1 MTTPPYPEDPEQSP
15 YPQDPEQS
23 AYPQDLEQPAYPQD
37 LEQPGLVRTGRSTF
51 VRPIR
56 PEDADRL
63 VAFVGG
69 LSRATLAYRSLGPV
83 IRARDDV
90 IRRGAYVDYLN
101 ELALVALAGDE
112 IAGLV
117 RYVRDTEDPDHAEVT
132 FTIRDDDQSEG
143 FGRLL
148 LEHIAAAARARGIR
162 VLKADVLA
170 DNTRMI
176 NVFLG
181 SGYRVESGPPGQIVH
196 FDIAVDPQAQAVARA
211 ERREHTA
218 VRRSLRPLLEPRSV
232 AVIGANRSPLTIG
245 HELVANLLRGGFRG
259 SVFPVNPRAEQV
271 AGARAYPSVRELP
284 EPPDLALIA
293 VRAEAVPEVVRECAA
308 AGVKAVVVVSTGFGE
323 TGAAGRTTELELSR
337 FARASGMRLVGPN
350 CMGVVNTTP
359 AARLAATF
367 SPALPTPGRV
377 AMSTQSGPLGLAVL
391 DLARRLRLGF
401 SGFVSVGHA
410 VDVSTNDL
418 LQWWEEDPETSVILL
433 HVETFGNPRRFA
445 RIARRVAP
453 RKPIIAVHPGH
464 AGHAGH
470 AQTTG
475 QVDSGRRGGS
485 GGRGDSTGAGH
496 ADPPGP
502 SDSAVSSLFA
512 QSGVIRTRS
521 LQELFDAALLLAH
534 QPPPPG
540 NRVAVITNAG
550 GPAALTVGA
559 CAASGLSVPPLG
571 ERTREKLR
579 AALGPGAEAANPAD
593 LTPMATAA
601 HYRQA
606 LDAVLADDGIDA
618 AIVLFMPPLADKPD
632 EVAAA
637 ILDAA
642 EAAPSKPVV
651 ASFLGGAG
659 VADLLHRGELVVP
672 TYAFPESA
680 AASLGHAAA
689 YQAWRSTPAGVVPD
703 LPGVD
708 TDRARSLLAGCAP
721 GPVSPRLAAEL
732 LDSYGIA
739 VRDTEPGSGPGSLP
753 SSGLGSGPGSGLD
766 AFLSV
771 GADPVFGP
779 VVAFGLTGYYADLM
793 ADVAHRVTPLSD
805 RDAREMVRSL
815 RAAPL
820 LDGRVGGPGVDLA
833 ALEETVLRI
842 SAMVEDLPEIEAME
856 LRPIR
861 LLPPGDGVA
870 ITRATIRLADET
882 RKGGLS

>member
-1 MTTPPYPEDPEQSP
+1 MTTPPSSQDPSPEDSYPED
-15 YPQDPEQS
+15 
-23 AYPQDLEQPAYPQD
+23 LER
-37 LEQPGLVRTGRSTF
+37 PGLVRTGRSTF

-83 IRARDDV
+83 VRARDDV
-90 IRRGAYVDYLN
+90 IRRGAHVDYLN

-117 RYVRDTEDPDHAEVT
+117 RYVRDPEEPEHAEVT
-132 FTIRDDDQSEG
+132 FTIRDDHQSEG

-148 LEHIAAAARARGIR
+148 LEHIAAASRARGIR
-162 VLKADVLA
+162 VLEADVLA

-181 SGYRVESGPPGQIVH
+181 SGYRIEAGPPGQIIH
-196 FDIAVDPQAQAVARA
+196 FEIAIDPQAQAVARA

-218 VRRSLRPLLEPRSV
+218 VRRSLRPLLEPGSV
-232 AVIGANRSPLTIG
+232 AVIGANRDPLTIG
-245 HELVANLLRGGFRG
+245 HEIVANLLRGGFGG
-259 SVFPVNPRAEQV
+259 SVFPVNPRAERI
-271 AGARAYPSVRELP
+271 AGVRAYASVRDLP
-284 EPPDLALIA
+284 EPPDLALVA
-293 VRAEAVPEVVRECAA
+293 VRAGAVPDVVRECAD

-323 TGAAGRTTELELSR
+323 TGVEGRATELELAR

-367 SPALPTPGRV
+367 SPALPMAGRV
-377 AMSTQSGPLGLAVL
+377 AMSSQSGPLGLAVL
-391 DLARRLRLGF
+391 DFAKRLRLGF

-418 LQWWEEDPETSVILL
+418 LQWWEEDPGTSVILL

-445 RIARRVAP
+445 RVARRIAP
-453 RKPIIAVHPGH
+453 RKPIVAVHPGH
-464 AGHAGH
+464 A
-470 AQTTG
+470 
-475 QVDSGRRGGS
+475 
-485 GGRGDSTGAGH
+485 
-496 ADPPGP
+496 
-502 SDSAVSSLFA
+502 DSAVSSLFA
-512 QSGVIRTRS
+512 QSGVIRTRG
-521 LQELFDAALLLAH
+521 LQELFDVALLLAH

-540 NRVAVITNAG
+540 DRVAVVTNAG

-559 CAASGLSVPPLG
+559 CAASGLRVPALAD
-571 ERTREKLR
+571 RTR
-579 AALGPGAEAANPAD
+579 AALRSALAPGADVVNPVD
-593 LTPMATAA
+593 LTPTATAA

-618 AIVLFMPPLADKPD
+618 AVVLFMPPLADKPD
-632 EVAAA
+632 EVASA

-642 EAAPSKPVV
+642 SARPDKPVV

-659 VADLLHRGELVVP
+659 VADLLHRGDLVVP
-672 TYAFPESA
+672 TYTFPEA
-680 AASLGHAAA
+680 AAVSLGHAAA
-689 YQAWRSTPAGVVPD
+689 YQAWRSTPAGVIPD
-703 LPGVD
+703 LAGVD
-708 TDRARSLLAGCAP
+708 VERARSLIAACAP
-721 GPVSPRLAAEL
+721 GPLPSVVAAEL
-732 LDSYGIA
+732 LDAYGIA
-739 VRDTEPGSGPGSLP
+739 VHETERHPDPRPGP
-753 SSGLGSGPGSGLD
+753 D

-771 GADPVFGP
+771 RADPVFGP
-779 VVAFGLTGYYADLM
+779 VVAFGLTGDYADLM

-820 LDGRVGGPGVDLA
+820 LDGRAGGPGVDLA

-842 SAMVEDLPEIEAME
+842 SAMVEDLPEIEALE
-856 LRPIR
+856 LRPVR
-861 LLPPGDGVA
+861 LLPPGDGVSVA
-870 ITRATIRLADET
+870 RATVRLADDNT
-882 RKGGLS
+882 KGGGRS

>member
-1 MTTPPYPEDPEQSP
+1 MTTPPFPE
-15 YPQDPEQS
+15 
-23 AYPQDLEQPAYPQD
+23 DLEQPAYPDD

-232 AVIGANRSPLTIG
+232 AVIGANRRPLTIG
-245 HELVANLLRGGFRG
+245 HEIVANLLRGGFRG
-259 SVFPVNPRAEQV
+259 SVFPVNPRAGQV

-293 VRAEAVPEVVRECAA
+293 VRAEAVPDVVRECAE

-377 AMSTQSGPLGLAVL
+377 AMSSQSGPLGLAVL
-391 DLARRLRLGF
+391 DFARRLRLGF

-464 AGHAGH
+464 AGHA
-470 AQTTG
+470 QTTG

-496 ADPPGP
+496 ADSAGP

-559 CAASGLSVPPLG
+559 CVASGLRVPPLG
-571 ERTREKLR
+571 ERTRETLR
-579 AALGPGAEAANPAD
+579 TALGPGAEVANPVD

-708 TDRARSLLAGCAP
+708 TDRARSLLAGCGP
-721 GPVSPRLAAEL
+721 GPVPPRIAAEL

-739 VRDTEPGSGPGSLP
+739 VRAAEPGSGPGFEPGSR
-753 SSGLGSGPGSGLD
+753 LGSGPD

-779 VVAFGLTGYYADLM
+779 VVAFGLTGDYADLM

-870 ITRATIRLADET
+870 VTRATIRLADET
-882 RKGGLS
+882 RKGGPS

>member
-1 MTTPPYPEDPEQSP
+1 MTTPPYPED
-15 YPQDPEQS
+15 
-23 AYPQDLEQPAYPQD
+23 LER
-37 LEQPGLVRTGRSTF
+37 PGLVRTGRSTF

-56 PEDADRL
+56 PADADRL

-83 IRARDDV
+83 VRARDDV
-90 IRRGAYVDYLN
+90 IRRGAHVDYLN

-117 RYVRDTEDPDHAEVT
+117 RYLRDPEEPEHAEVT
-132 FTIRDDDQSEG
+132 FTIRDDHQSEG

-162 VLKADVLA
+162 VLEADVLA

-181 SGYRVESGPPGQIVH
+181 SGYRIEAGPPGQIIH
-196 FDIAVDPQAQAVARA
+196 FEIAIDPQAQAVARA

-218 VRRSLRPLLEPRSV
+218 VRRSLKPLLEPRSV
-232 AVIGANRSPLTIG
+232 AVIGANRDPLTIG
-245 HELVANLLRGGFRG
+245 HEIVANLLRGGFGG
-259 SVFPVNPRAEQV
+259 SMFPVNPRAEQI
-271 AGARAYPSVRELP
+271 AGMRAYASVRDLP
-284 EPPDLALIA
+284 ESPDLALVA
-293 VRAEAVPEVVRECAA
+293 VRAGAVPEVVRECAD

-323 TGAAGRTTELELSR
+323 TGVEGRATELELAR

-367 SPALPTPGRV
+367 SPALPMPGRV
-377 AMSTQSGPLGLAVL
+377 AMSSQSGPLGLAVL
-391 DLARRLRLGF
+391 DFAKRLRLGF

-418 LQWWEEDPETSVILL
+418 LQWWEEDPGTSVILL

-445 RIARRVAP
+445 RVARRIAP
-453 RKPIIAVHPGH
+453 RKPIVAVHPGH
-464 AGHAGH
+464 A
-470 AQTTG
+470 
-475 QVDSGRRGGS
+475 
-485 GGRGDSTGAGH
+485 
-496 ADPPGP
+496 
-502 SDSAVSSLFA
+502 DSAVSSLFA
-512 QSGVIRTRS
+512 QSGVIRTRG
-521 LQELFDAALLLAH
+521 LQELFDVALLLAH

-559 CAASGLSVPPLG
+559 CAASGLCVPVLG
-571 ERTREKLR
+571 ERTRQTLR
-579 AALGPGAEAANPAD
+579 TALAPRADVANPVD
-593 LTPMATAA
+593 LTPTATAA

-606 LDAVLADDGIDA
+606 LDAVLADDEIDA
-618 AIVLFMPPLADKPD
+618 AVVLFMPPLADKPD
-632 EVAAA
+632 EVASA

-642 EAAPSKPVV
+642 AARPDKPVL

-672 TYAFPESA
+672 TYTFPEA
-680 AASLGHAAA
+680 AAVSLGHAAA

-703 LPGVD
+703 LAGID
-708 TDRARSLLAGCAP
+708 TERARSLIAAGAP
-721 GPVSPRLAAEL
+721 GPVPAAVAAEL
-732 LDSYGIA
+732 LASYGIA
-739 VRDTEPGSGPGSLP
+739 VHDPDPHTDSHTGP
-753 SSGLGSGPGSGLD
+753 D

-771 GADPVFGP
+771 RADPVFGP
-779 VVAFGLTGYYADLM
+779 VIAFGLTGDYADLM

-820 LDGRVGGPGVDLA
+820 LDGRAGGRGVDLA

-842 SAMVEDLPEIEAME
+842 SAMVEDLPEIEALE
-856 LRPIR
+856 LRPVR

-870 ITRATIRLADET
+870 VAHATVRLTDNT
-882 RKGGLS
+882 KGGGRS

>member
-1 MTTPPYPEDPEQSP
+1 MPTPPYPED
-15 YPQDPEQS
+15 
-23 AYPQDLEQPAYPQD
+23 LER
-37 LEQPGLVRTGRSTF
+37 PGLVRTGRSTF
-51 VRPIR
+51 IRPVR

-83 IRARDDV
+83 VRARDDV
-90 IRRGAYVDYLN
+90 IRRGAHVDYLD

-117 RYVRDTEDPDHAEVT
+117 RYVRDPDEPDHADVT
-132 FTIRDDDQSEG
+132 FTIRDDHQSEG

-162 VLKADVLA
+162 VLAADVLA

-181 SGYRVESGPPGQIVH
+181 SGYRIETGPPGQILH
-196 FDIAVDPQAQAVARA
+196 FDIAIDPQTLAVARA

-232 AVIGANRSPLTIG
+232 AVIGANRDPLTIG
-245 HELVANLLRGGFRG
+245 HEIVANLLRGGFRG
-259 SVFPVNPRAEQV
+259 SVYPVNPHAERI
-271 AGARAYPSVRELP
+271 AGARAYRGVRDLP
-284 EPPDLALIA
+284 EAPDLALVA
-293 VRAEAVPEVVRECAA
+293 VRAEAVPDVVRECAKL
-308 AGVKAVVVVSTGFGE
+308 GVKAVVVVSTGFGE
-323 TGAAGRTTELELSR
+323 TGAAGRTAELELAR

-350 CMGVVNTTP
+350 CMGVVNTTS

-367 SPALPTPGRV
+367 SPALPEPGRV
-377 AMSTQSGPLGLAVL
+377 AMSSQSGPLGLAVL

-418 LQWWEEDPETSVILL
+418 LQWWDEDPATSVILL
-433 HVETFGNPRRFA
+433 HVEHFGNPRRFA
-445 RIARRVAP
+445 RIARRIAP

-464 AGHAGH
+464 ADA
-470 AQTTG
+470 
-475 QVDSGRRGGS
+475 
-485 GGRGDSTGAGH
+485 
-496 ADPPGP
+496 
-502 SDSAVSSLFA
+502 AVSSLFA

-521 LQELFDAALLLAH
+521 LQELFDVALLLAH

-540 NRVAVITNAG
+540 DRVAVITNAG
-550 GPAALTVGA
+550 GPAALTAGA
-559 CAASGLSVPPLG
+559 CAASGLRVPALG
-571 ERTREKLR
+571 ERTRHTLR
-579 AALGPGAEAANPAD
+579 TALAPRAEVTNPVD

-606 LDAVLADDGIDA
+606 LDAVLADDDIDA
-618 AIVLFMPPLADKPD
+618 AIVLFMPPLADKAD

-642 EAAPSKPVV
+642 AAVPSKPVV
-651 ASFLGGAG
+651 TSFLGGAG

-672 TYAFPESA
+672 TYTFPESA

-689 YQAWRSTPAGVVPD
+689 YQAWRATPAGVVPD
-703 LPGVD
+703 LAGID
-708 TDRARSLLAGCAP
+708 AELARALVAGHGP
-721 GPVSPRLAAEL
+721 GPVPARLATEL
-732 LDSYGIA
+732 LHAYGIP
-739 VRDTEPGSGPGSLP
+739 VTDTGPDSATDTVTDSGPDTGPGSRPGSGP
-753 SSGLGSGPGSGLD
+753 D

-779 VVAFGLTGYYADLM
+779 VVSFGLTGDYADLM

-815 RAAPL
+815 RATPL
-820 LDGRVGGPGVDLA
+820 LDGRVGGRGVDLA

-842 SAMVEDLPEIEAME
+842 SAMVEDLPEIETLE
-856 LRPIR
+856 LRPVR
-861 LLPPGDGVA
+861 LLPPGEGVA
-870 ITRATIRLADET
+870 VAHATIRLAHDPSEAGT
-882 RKGGLS
+882 QLK

>member
-1 MTTPPYPEDPEQSP
+1 M
-15 YPQDPEQS
+15 
-23 AYPQDLEQPAYPQD
+23 
-37 LEQPGLVRTGRSTF
+37 
-51 VRPIR
+51 
-56 PEDADRL
+56 
-63 VAFVGG
+63 
-69 LSRATLAYRSLGPV
+69 

-232 AVIGANRSPLTIG
+232 AVIGANRRPLTIG

-259 SVFPVNPRAEQV
+259 SVFPVNPQAEQV

-350 CMGVVNTTP
+350 CMGGVVNTTP

-377 AMSTQSGPLGLAVL
+377 AMSSQSGPLGLAVL

-475 QVDSGRRGGS
+475 QVDSGVRGGPDRRGNPA
-485 GGRGDSTGAGH
+485 RH
-496 ADPPGP
+496 ADPSGPSDSTGP

-642 EAAPSKPVV
+642 EAAPAKPVV

-680 AASLGHAAA
+680 AASRSGMRRPTRRGGVRPRVSSPISPESIPTGPGRCSPGAPPAPYRRVSPPSCWTRTGSPYGTPNRGPGRAPCRALGW
-689 YQAWRSTPAGVVPD
+689 AWGR
-703 LPGVD
+703 
-708 TDRARSLLAGCAP
+708 AP
-721 GPVSPRLAAEL
+721 GSTRSSPSAPTRCSARWSPSA
-732 LDSYGIA
+732 S
-739 VRDTEPGSGPGSLP
+739 PG
-753 SSGLGSGPGSGLD
+753 
-766 AFLSV
+766 
-771 GADPVFGP
+771 
-779 VVAFGLTGYYADLM
+779 T
-793 ADVAHRVTPLSD
+793 TP
-805 RDAREMVRSL
+805 
-815 RAAPL
+815 
-820 LDGRVGGPGVDLA
+820 
-833 ALEETVLRI
+833 I
-842 SAMVEDLPEIEAME
+842 
-856 LRPIR
+856 
-861 LLPPGDGVA
+861 
-870 ITRATIRLADET
+870 
-882 RKGGLS
+882 

>member
-1 MTTPPYPEDPEQSP
+1 MTTPPYPE
-15 YPQDPEQS
+15 
-23 AYPQDLEQPAYPQD
+23 D

-51 VRPIR
+51 VRPVR

-83 IRARDDV
+83 VRARDDV
-90 IRRGAYVDYLN
+90 IRRGAHVDYLN

-117 RYVRDTEDPDHAEVT
+117 RYVRDPEEPEHAEVT
-132 FTIRDDDQSEG
+132 FTIRDDHQSEG

-162 VLKADVLA
+162 VLEADVLA
-170 DNTRMI
+170 DNARMI

-196 FDIAVDPQAQAVARA
+196 FEIAVDPQAQAVARA

-245 HELVANLLRGGFRG
+245 HEIVANLLRGGFRG
-259 SVFPVNPRAEQV
+259 SVFPVNPRAERI
-271 AGARAYPSVRELP
+271 AGTRAYPSVRELP
-284 EPPDLALIA
+284 EVPDLALVA
-293 VRAEAVPEVVRECAA
+293 VRAEAVPDVVRECAE

-323 TGAAGRTTELELSR
+323 TGAAGRATELELAR

-377 AMSTQSGPLGLAVL
+377 AMSSQSGPLGLAVL
-391 DLARRLRLGF
+391 DFARRLRLGF

-418 LQWWEEDPETSVILL
+418 LQWWEEDPETSVVLL

-453 RKPIIAVHPGH
+453 RKPIVAVHPGH
-464 AGHAGH
+464 A
-470 AQTTG
+470 
-475 QVDSGRRGGS
+475 
-485 GGRGDSTGAGH
+485 
-496 ADPPGP
+496 
-502 SDSAVSSLFA
+502 DSAVGSLFA

-521 LQELFDAALLLAH
+521 LQELFDVALLLAH
-534 QPPPPG
+534 QPSPPG

-559 CAASGLSVPPLG
+559 CEASGLRVPVLG
-571 ERTREKLR
+571 EHIQHTLGTVLSPR
-579 AALGPGAEAANPAD
+579 ADVTNPID
-593 LTPMATAA
+593 LTPTATAA

-606 LDAVLADDGIDA
+606 LDAVLAEDGIDA
-618 AIVLFMPPLADKPD
+618 AVVLFMPPLADKPD

-642 EAAPSKPVV
+642 EAAPEKPVV

-680 AASLGHAAA
+680 AVSLGHAAA
-689 YQAWRSTPAGVVPD
+689 YQAWRSTPAGVIPD
-703 LPGVD
+703 LPGID
-708 TDRARSLLAGCAP
+708 ADRARSLVAGCAP
-721 GPVSPRLAAEL
+721 ATVPAQTAAEL
-732 LDSYGIA
+732 LHSYGIS
-739 VRDTEPGSGPGSLP
+739 VRDTGSQGP
-753 SSGLGSGPGSGLD
+753 D

-771 GADPVFGP
+771 RADPVFGP
-779 VVAFGLTGYYADLM
+779 VIAFGLTGDYADLM
-793 ADVAHRVTPLSD
+793 ADVAHRITPLSD
-805 RDAREMVRSL
+805 RDAREMIRSL

-820 LDGRVGGPGVDLA
+820 LDGRVGGRGVDLT

-842 SAMVEDLPEIEAME
+842 SAMVEDLPEIESMD
-856 LRPIR
+856 LRPVR
-861 LLPPGDGVA
+861 LLPPGSGVA
-870 ITRATIRLADET
+870 VARATIQLANDT
-882 RKGGLS
+882 RRGGPS

>member
-1 MTTPPYPEDPEQSP
+1 MSSPPYPED
-15 YPQDPEQS
+15 
-23 AYPQDLEQPAYPQD
+23 LER
-37 LEQPGLVRTGRSTF
+37 PGLVRTGRSTF
-51 VRPIR
+51 VRPVR

-83 IRARDDV
+83 VRARDDV
-90 IRRGAYVDYLN
+90 IRRGAHVDYLN
-101 ELALVALAGDE
+101 ELALVALSGDE

-117 RYVRDTEDPDHAEVT
+117 RYVRDPGEPEHAEVT
-132 FTIRDDDQSEG
+132 FTIRDDHQSEG

-162 VLKADVLA
+162 VLEADVLA

-181 SGYRVESGPPGQIVH
+181 SGFRVESGPPGQIVH
-196 FDIAVDPQAQAVARA
+196 FEIAVDPQAQAVARA

-232 AVIGANRSPLTIG
+232 AVVGANRGPLTIG
-245 HELVANLLRGGFRG
+245 HEIVANLLRGGFRG
-259 SVFPVNPRAEQV
+259 PVFPVNPRAEQV
-271 AGARAYPSVRELP
+271 AGTRAYPSVRELP
-284 EPPDLALIA
+284 EVPDLALVA
-293 VRAEAVPEVVRECAA
+293 VRAEAVPDVVRECAE

-323 TGAAGRTTELELSR
+323 TGVEGRATELELAR

-367 SPALPTPGRV
+367 SPALPVPGRV
-377 AMSTQSGPLGLAVL
+377 AMSSQSGPLGLAVL
-391 DLARRLRLGF
+391 DFARRLRLGF

-418 LQWWEEDPETSVILL
+418 LQWWEEDPETSVVLL

-453 RKPIIAVHPGH
+453 RKPIVAVHPGH
-464 AGHAGH
+464 ADA
-470 AQTTG
+470 A
-475 QVDSGRRGGS
+475 VD
-485 GGRGDSTGAGH
+485 
-496 ADPPGP
+496 
-502 SDSAVSSLFA
+502 SLFA

-521 LQELFDAALLLAH
+521 LQELFDVALLLAH

-559 CAASGLSVPPLG
+559 CEASGLRVPALD
-571 ERTREKLR
+571 ERVRHTLR
-579 AALGPGAEAANPAD
+579 TALSPRADVANPID
-593 LTPMATAA
+593 LTPVATAA

-618 AIVLFMPPLADKPD
+618 AVVLFMPPLADKPD

-642 EAAPSKPVV
+642 EAAPGKPVL

-689 YQAWRSTPAGVVPD
+689 YQAWRGTPAGVIPD
-703 LPGVD
+703 LAGVD
-708 TDRARSLLAGCAP
+708 PDRARALVAECAP
-721 GPVSPRLAAEL
+721 GTVPARTAADL
-732 LDSYGIA
+732 LDSYGIP
-739 VRDTEPGSGPGSLP
+739 VRDAVSPGP
-753 SSGLGSGPGSGLD
+753 D

-771 GADPVFGP
+771 RADPVFGP
-779 VVAFGLTGYYADLM
+779 VIAFGLTGDYADLM
-793 ADVAHRVTPLSD
+793 ADVAHRITPLSD
-805 RDAREMVRSL
+805 RDAREMIRSL

-820 LDGRVGGPGVDLA
+820 LDGRVGGPGVDLT

-842 SAMVEDLPEIEAME
+842 SAMVEDLPEIESME
-856 LRPIR
+856 LRPVR

-870 ITRATIRLADET
+870 VAHATIQLTDDT
-882 RKGGLS
+882 RRGVPS

>member
-1 MTTPPYPEDPEQSP
+1 MSSPPYPED
-15 YPQDPEQS
+15 
-23 AYPQDLEQPAYPQD
+23 LER
-37 LEQPGLVRTGRSTF
+37 PGLVRTGRSTF
-51 VRPIR
+51 VRPVR

-83 IRARDDV
+83 VRARDDV
-90 IRRGAYVDYLN
+90 IRRGAHVDYLN

-117 RYVRDTEDPDHAEVT
+117 RYVRDPEEPEHAEVT
-132 FTIRDDDQSEG
+132 FTIRDDHQSEG

-148 LEHIAAAARARGIR
+148 LEHIAAAARTRGIR
-162 VLKADVLA
+162 VLEADVLA

-181 SGYRVESGPPGQIVH
+181 SGFRVESGPPGQIVH
-196 FDIAVDPQAQAVARA
+196 FEIAVDPQAQAVARA

-245 HELVANLLRGGFRG
+245 HEIVANLLRGGFRG
-259 SVFPVNPRAEQV
+259 SVFPVNPRAERI
-271 AGARAYPSVRELP
+271 AGTRAYPNVRELP
-284 EPPDLALIA
+284 EVPDLALVA
-293 VRAEAVPEVVRECAA
+293 VRAEAVPEVVRECAE

-323 TGAAGRTTELELSR
+323 TGVEGRATELELAR

-367 SPALPTPGRV
+367 SPALPMPGRV
-377 AMSTQSGPLGLAVL
+377 AMSSQSGPLGLAVL
-391 DLARRLRLGF
+391 DFARRLRLGF

-418 LQWWEEDPETSVILL
+418 LQWWEEDPETSVVLL

-445 RIARRVAP
+445 RVARRVAP
-453 RKPIIAVHPGH
+453 RKPIVAVHPGH
-464 AGHAGH
+464 ADA
-470 AQTTG
+470 T
-475 QVDSGRRGGS
+475 VD
-485 GGRGDSTGAGH
+485 
-496 ADPPGP
+496 
-502 SDSAVSSLFA
+502 SLFA

-521 LQELFDAALLLAH
+521 LQELFDVALLLAH

-559 CAASGLSVPPLG
+559 CEASGLRVPVLG
-571 ERTREKLR
+571 ERVRHSLR
-579 AALGPGAEAANPAD
+579 TALSPRADVTNPID
-593 LTPMATAA
+593 LTPTATAA

-606 LDAVLADDGIDA
+606 LDAVLADDSIDA
-618 AIVLFMPPLADKPD
+618 AVVLFMPPLADKPD

-642 EAAPSKPVV
+642 EAAPEKPVV

-680 AASLGHAAA
+680 ATSLGHAAA
-689 YQAWRSTPAGVVPD
+689 YQAWRSTPAGVIPD
-703 LPGVD
+703 LPEVD
-708 TDRARSLLAGCAP
+708 TDRTRSLIAGCAP
-721 GPVSPRLAAEL
+721 GAVPPQAAAEL
-732 LDSYGIA
+732 LDSYGIS
-739 VRDTEPGSGPGSLP
+739 VRDTHAQGP
-753 SSGLGSGPGSGLD
+753 D

-771 GADPVFGP
+771 RADPVFGP
-779 VVAFGLTGYYADLM
+779 VIAFGLTGDYADLM
-793 ADVAHRVTPLSD
+793 ADVAHRITPLSD
-805 RDAREMVRSL
+805 RDAREMIRSL

-820 LDGRVGGPGVDLA
+820 LDGRVGGPGVDLT

-842 SAMVEDLPEIEAME
+842 SAMVEDLPEIESMD
-856 LRPIR
+856 LRPVR

-870 ITRATIRLADET
+870 VTHATIQLTDDT
-882 RKGGLS
+882 RKGDPS

>member
-1 MTTPPYPEDPEQSP
+1 MSSPPYPED
-15 YPQDPEQS
+15 
-23 AYPQDLEQPAYPQD
+23 LER
-37 LEQPGLVRTGRSTF
+37 PGLVRTGRSTF
-51 VRPIR
+51 VRPVR

-83 IRARDDV
+83 VRARDDV
-90 IRRGAYVDYLN
+90 IRRGAHVDYLN

-117 RYVRDTEDPDHAEVT
+117 RYVRDPEEPEHAEVT
-132 FTIRDDDQSEG
+132 FTIRDDHQSEG

-162 VLKADVLA
+162 VLEADVLA

-181 SGYRVESGPPGQIVH
+181 SGFRVESGPPGQIVH
-196 FDIAVDPQAQAVARA
+196 FEIAVDPQAQAVARA

-245 HELVANLLRGGFRG
+245 HEIVANLLRGGFRG

-271 AGARAYPSVRELP
+271 AGARSYPNVRELP
-284 EPPDLALIA
+284 EVPDLALVA
-293 VRAEAVPEVVRECAA
+293 VRAEAVPDVVRECAE

-323 TGAAGRTTELELSR
+323 TGVEGRATELELAR

-367 SPALPTPGRV
+367 SPALPMPGRV
-377 AMSTQSGPLGLAVL
+377 AMSSQSGPLGLAVL
-391 DLARRLRLGF
+391 DFARRLRLGF

-418 LQWWEEDPETSVILL
+418 LQWWEEDPETSVVLL

-445 RIARRVAP
+445 RVARRVAP
-453 RKPIIAVHPGH
+453 RKPIVAVHPGH
-464 AGHAGH
+464 ADA
-470 AQTTG
+470 A
-475 QVDSGRRGGS
+475 VD
-485 GGRGDSTGAGH
+485 
-496 ADPPGP
+496 
-502 SDSAVSSLFA
+502 SLFA

-521 LQELFDAALLLAH
+521 LQELFDVALLLAH

-559 CAASGLSVPPLG
+559 CEASGLRVPVLG
-571 ERTREKLR
+571 ERVRHSLR
-579 AALGPGAEAANPAD
+579 TALSPRADVTNPID
-593 LTPMATAA
+593 LTPTATAA

-606 LDAVLADDGIDA
+606 LDAVLADDSIDA
-618 AIVLFMPPLADKPD
+618 AVVLFMPPLADKPD

-642 EAAPSKPVV
+642 EAAPEKPVV

-680 AASLGHAAA
+680 ATSLGHAAA
-689 YQAWRSTPAGVVPD
+689 YQAWRSTPAGVIPD
-703 LPGVD
+703 LAGVD
-708 TDRARSLLAGCAP
+708 TDRARSLIAGCAP
-721 GPVSPRLAAEL
+721 GAVPPQAAAEL
-732 LDSYGIA
+732 LDSYGIS
-739 VRDTEPGSGPGSLP
+739 VRDTHAPGP
-753 SSGLGSGPGSGLD
+753 D

-771 GADPVFGP
+771 RADPVFGP
-779 VVAFGLTGYYADLM
+779 VIAFGLTGDYADLM
-793 ADVAHRVTPLSD
+793 ADVAHRITPLSD
-805 RDAREMVRSL
+805 RDAREMIRSL

-820 LDGRVGGPGVDLA
+820 LDGRVGGPGVDLT

-842 SAMVEDLPEIEAME
+842 SAMVEDLPEIESMD
-856 LRPIR
+856 LRPVR

-870 ITRATIRLADET
+870 VTHATIQLSDDT
-882 RKGGLS
+882 RKGDPS

>member
-1 MTTPPYPEDPEQSP
+1 MTTPPYHEDSERRQPEPQEGPYPEQLERSYPED
-15 YPQDPEQS
+15 
-23 AYPQDLEQPAYPQD
+23 LER
-37 LEQPGLVRTGRSTF
+37 PGLVRTGRSTF

-63 VAFVGG
+63 VAFVGT

-83 IRARDDV
+83 VRVRDDL
-90 IRRGAYVDYLN
+90 IRRGAHVDYLN
-101 ELALVALAGDE
+101 ELALIALAGEE

-117 RYVRDTEDPDHAEVT
+117 RYVRDPEEPEHAEVT
-132 FTIRDDDQSEG
+132 FTIRDDHQSEG

-162 VLKADVLA
+162 VLEADVLA

-181 SGYRVESGPPGQIVH
+181 SGYQVETGPPGQIIH
-196 FDIAVDPQAQAVARA
+196 FEIAIDPQAQAVARA

-245 HELVANLLRGGFRG
+245 NEIVANLLRGGFSGR
-259 SVFPVNPRAEQV
+259 VFPVNPQAEQI
-271 AGARAYPSVRELP
+271 AGVRAYPSVRELP
-284 EPPDLALIA
+284 EPPDLALVA
-293 VRAEAVPEVVRECAA
+293 VRAEAVPDVVRECAEV
-308 AGVKAVVVVSTGFGE
+308 GVKAVVVVSTGFGE
-323 TGAAGRTTELELSR
+323 TGAAGRATELELAR
-337 FARASGMRLVGPN
+337 FARTSGMRLVGPN

-377 AMSTQSGPLGLAVL
+377 AMSSQSGPLGLAVL
-391 DLARRLRLGF
+391 DFARRLRLGF

-433 HVETFGNPRRFA
+433 HVEHFGNPRRFA

-464 AGHAGH
+464 A
-470 AQTTG
+470 
-475 QVDSGRRGGS
+475 
-485 GGRGDSTGAGH
+485 
-496 ADPPGP
+496 
-502 SDSAVSSLFA
+502 DSAVSSLFA

-521 LQELFDAALLLAH
+521 LQELFDVALLLAH

-550 GPAALTVGA
+550 GPASLTVGA
-559 CAASGLSVPPLG
+559 CAASGLRVPALG
-571 ERTREKLR
+571 EPTQQALRT
-579 AALGPGAEAANPAD
+579 ALSPSADIANPID
-593 LTPMATAA
+593 LTPTATAA
-601 HYRQA
+601 HYRHA
-606 LDAVLADDGIDA
+606 LDTVLADDDIDA

-632 EVAAA
+632 EVASA

-642 EAAPSKPVV
+642 AAAPEKPVV
-651 ASFLGGAG
+651 TSFLGGAG
-659 VADLLHRGELVVP
+659 VADLLHRGDLVVP
-672 TYAFPESA
+672 TYTFPEAA

-689 YQAWRSTPAGVVPD
+689 YEAWRSTPAGVVPD
-703 LPGVD
+703 LAGVD
-708 TDRARSLLAGCAP
+708 VERARSLVAGSAP
-721 GPVSPRLAAEL
+721 GLVPASIAAEL

-739 VRDTEPGSGPGSLP
+739 VQDTEPGSGPDP
-753 SSGLGSGPGSGLD
+753 GPD

-771 GADPVFGP
+771 SADPVFGP
-779 VVAFGLTGYYADLM
+779 VVAFGLTGDYADLM
-793 ADVAHRVTPLSD
+793 ADVVHRVTPLSD

-820 LDGRVGGPGVDLA
+820 LDGRVGGRGVDLA
-833 ALEETVLRI
+833 ALEETVMRI
-842 SAMVEDLPEIEAME
+842 SAMVEDLPEIEALE
-856 LRPIR
+856 LRPVR

-870 ITRATIRLADET
+870 VAQATIRLADSAT
-882 RKGGLS
+882 GDTTGHPMKGGPS

>member
-1 MTTPPYPEDPEQSP
+1 MTTPPHPENGERPYPENREPSYPED
-15 YPQDPEQS
+15 
-23 AYPQDLEQPAYPQD
+23 LER
-37 LEQPGLVRTGRSTF
+37 PGLVRTGRSTF

-63 VAFVGG
+63 VTFVGG

-83 IRARDDV
+83 VRARDDV
-90 IRRGAYVDYLN
+90 IRRGAHVDYLN
-101 ELALVALAGDE
+101 ELALVALAGEE

-117 RYVRDTEDPDHAEVT
+117 RYTRDPEEPEHAEVT
-132 FTIRDDDQSEG
+132 FTIRDDHQSEG

-148 LEHIAAAARARGIR
+148 LEHIAAAARARGVR
-162 VLKADVLA
+162 VLEADVLA
-170 DNTRMI
+170 DNSRMI
-176 NVFLG
+176 NVFLS
-181 SGYRVESGPPGQIVH
+181 SGYRIETGPPGQIIH
-196 FDIAVDPQAQAVARA
+196 FEIAIDPQAQATARA

-232 AVIGANRSPLTIG
+232 AVIGANRDPLTIG
-245 HELVANLLRGGFRG
+245 HEIVANLLRGGFRG
-259 SVFPVNPRAEQV
+259 GVFPVNPRAGHI

-284 EPPDLALIA
+284 EPPDLALVA
-293 VRAEAVPEVVRECAA
+293 VRAEAVPGVVRECAA
-308 AGVKAVVVVSTGFGE
+308 AGVKAVVVVSAGFGE
-323 TGAAGRTTELELSR
+323 AGAAGRATERELAR

-377 AMSTQSGPLGLAVL
+377 AMSSQSGPLGLAVL
-391 DLARRLRLGF
+391 DFARRLRLGF

-418 LQWWEEDPETSVILL
+418 LQWWEEDPATSVILL

-453 RKPIIAVHPGH
+453 RKPIVAVHPGH
-464 AGHAGH
+464 G
-470 AQTTG
+470 
-475 QVDSGRRGGS
+475 
-485 GGRGDSTGAGH
+485 
-496 ADPPGP
+496 
-502 SDSAVSSLFA
+502 DSAVSSLFA

-521 LQELFDAALLLAH
+521 LQELFDVALLLAH

-559 CAASGLSVPPLG
+559 CAGSGLSVPALG
-571 ERTREKLR
+571 GRTRRTLR
-579 AALGPGAEAANPAD
+579 AALSPRAEVANPVD

-618 AIVLFMPPLADKPD
+618 AVVLFMPPLADKPD
-632 EVAAA
+632 EVASA

-642 EAAPSKPVV
+642 AAAPAKPVV
-651 ASFLGGAG
+651 TSFLGGAG
-659 VADLLHRGELVVP
+659 VADLLHRDGLVVP
-672 TYAFPESA
+672 TYTFPEA
-680 AASLGHAAA
+680 AATSLGHAAA

-703 LPGVD
+703 LPRVD
-708 TDRARSLLAGCAP
+708 TDRGRALVAGRAP
-721 GPVSPRLAAEL
+721 GPVPAPLVAEL
-732 LDSYGIA
+732 LDAYGIA
-739 VRDTEPGSGPGSLP
+739 VGDTGPGP
-753 SSGLGSGPGSGLD
+753 GPD

-771 GADPVFGP
+771 SADPVFGP
-779 VVAFGLTGYYADLM
+779 VIAFGLTGDYADLM
-793 ADVAHRVTPLSD
+793 ADVAHRVTPLTD

-820 LDGRVGGPGVDLA
+820 LDGRAGGAGVDLA
-833 ALEETVLRI
+833 ALENTVLRI
-842 SAMVEDLPEIEAME
+842 SAMVEDLPEIESLE
-856 LRPIR
+856 LRPVR
-861 LLPPGDGVA
+861 LLPPGHGIAVA
-870 ITRATIRLADET
+870 RATVRLAADNT
-882 RKGGLS
+882 TGGGPP

>member
-1 MTTPPYPEDPEQSP
+1 MER
-15 YPQDPEQS
+15 
-23 AYPQDLEQPAYPQD
+23 
-37 LEQPGLVRTGRSTF
+37 PGLVRTGRSTF

-63 VAFVGG
+63 VSFVGG

-83 IRARDDV
+83 VRARDDV
-90 IRRGAYVDYLN
+90 IRRGAHVDYLN

-117 RYVRDTEDPDHAEVT
+117 RYVRDPEEPEHAEVT
-132 FTIRDDDQSEG
+132 FTIRDDHQSEG

-162 VLKADVLA
+162 VLEADVLA

-176 NVFLG
+176 NVFLS
-181 SGYRVESGPPGQIVH
+181 SGYRIETGPPGQIIH
-196 FDIAVDPQAQAVARA
+196 FEIAIDPQAQAVARA

-232 AVIGANRSPLTIG
+232 AVIGANRDPLTIG
-245 HELVANLLRGGFRG
+245 HEIVANLLRGGFGG
-259 SVFPVNPRAEQV
+259 SVFPVNPHAEQI
-271 AGARAYPSVRELP
+271 AGVRAYASVRDLP
-284 EPPDLALIA
+284 EPPDLALVA
-293 VRAEAVPEVVRECAA
+293 VRAGAVPDVVRECAD

-323 TGAAGRTTELELSR
+323 TGVDGRATELELSR

-367 SPALPTPGRV
+367 SPALPMPGRV
-377 AMSTQSGPLGLAVL
+377 AMSSQSGPLGLAVL
-391 DLARRLRLGF
+391 DFAKRLRLGF

-418 LQWWEEDPETSVILL
+418 LQWWEEDPGTSVILL

-445 RIARRVAP
+445 RVARRIAP
-453 RKPIIAVHPGH
+453 RKPIVAVHPGH
-464 AGHAGH
+464 A
-470 AQTTG
+470 
-475 QVDSGRRGGS
+475 
-485 GGRGDSTGAGH
+485 
-496 ADPPGP
+496 
-502 SDSAVSSLFA
+502 DSAVSSLFA
-512 QSGVIRTRS
+512 QSGVIRTRG
-521 LQELFDAALLLAH
+521 LQELFDVALLLAH

-559 CAASGLSVPPLG
+559 CAASGLRVPALA
-571 ERTREKLR
+571 ERTRRTLR
-579 AALGPGAEAANPAD
+579 TALAPRADVANPVD
-593 LTPMATAA
+593 LTPTATAA

-606 LDAVLADDGIDA
+606 LDAVLADDDIDA
-618 AIVLFMPPLADKPD
+618 AVVLFMPPLADKPD
-632 EVAAA
+632 EVASA

-642 EAAPSKPVV
+642 AARPDKPVL

-659 VADLLHRGELVVP
+659 VADLLHRGDLVVP
-672 TYAFPESA
+672 TYTFPEA
-680 AASLGHAAA
+680 AAVSLGHAAA
-689 YQAWRSTPAGVVPD
+689 YQTWRSTPAGVIPD
-703 LPGVD
+703 LAGID
-708 TDRARSLLAGCAP
+708 AERARSLIAAGAP
-721 GPVSPRLAAEL
+721 GPVPAAVAAEL

-739 VRDTEPGSGPGSLP
+739 VRGTDPHTDPRPGP
-753 SSGLGSGPGSGLD
+753 D

-771 GADPVFGP
+771 RADPVFGP
-779 VVAFGLTGYYADLM
+779 VVAFGLTGDYADLM

-815 RAAPL
+815 WAAPL
-820 LDGRVGGPGVDLA
+820 LDGRAGGPGVDLA

-842 SAMVEDLPEIEAME
+842 SAMVEDLPEIEALD
-856 LRPIR
+856 LRPVR

-870 ITRATIRLADET
+870 VAHATVRLADNT
-882 RKGGLS
+882 KGGGRS

>member
-1 MTTPPYPEDPEQSP
+1 MSSPPYPED
-15 YPQDPEQS
+15 
-23 AYPQDLEQPAYPQD
+23 LER
-37 LEQPGLVRTGRSTF
+37 PGLVRTGRSTF
-51 VRPIR
+51 VRPVR

-83 IRARDDV
+83 VRARDDV
-90 IRRGAYVDYLN
+90 IRRGAHVDYLN

-117 RYVRDTEDPDHAEVT
+117 RYVRDPEEPEHAEVT
-132 FTIRDDDQSEG
+132 FTIRDDHQSEG

-148 LEHIAAAARARGIR
+148 LEHIAAAARTRGIR
-162 VLKADVLA
+162 VLEADVLA

-181 SGYRVESGPPGQIVH
+181 SGFRVESGPPGQIVH
-196 FDIAVDPQAQAVARA
+196 FEIAVDPQAQAVARA

-245 HELVANLLRGGFRG
+245 HEIVANLLRGGFRG
-259 SVFPVNPRAEQV
+259 SVFPVNPRAERI
-271 AGARAYPSVRELP
+271 AGTRAYPNVRELP
-284 EPPDLALIA
+284 EVPDLALVA
-293 VRAEAVPEVVRECAA
+293 VRAEAVPEVVRECAE

-323 TGAAGRTTELELSR
+323 TGVEGRATELELAR

-367 SPALPTPGRV
+367 SPALPMPGRV
-377 AMSTQSGPLGLAVL
+377 AMSSQSGPLGLAVL
-391 DLARRLRLGF
+391 DFARRLRLGF

-418 LQWWEEDPETSVILL
+418 LQWWEEDPETSVVLL

-445 RIARRVAP
+445 RVARRVAP
-453 RKPIIAVHPGH
+453 RKPIVAVHPGH
-464 AGHAGH
+464 ADA
-470 AQTTG
+470 T
-475 QVDSGRRGGS
+475 VD
-485 GGRGDSTGAGH
+485 
-496 ADPPGP
+496 
-502 SDSAVSSLFA
+502 SLFA

-521 LQELFDAALLLAH
+521 LQELFDVALLLAH
-534 QPPPPG
+534 QPPPSG

-559 CAASGLSVPPLG
+559 CEASGLRVPVLG
-571 ERTREKLR
+571 ERVRHSLR
-579 AALGPGAEAANPAD
+579 TALSPRADVTNPID
-593 LTPMATAA
+593 LTPTATAA

-606 LDAVLADDGIDA
+606 LDAVLADDSIDA
-618 AIVLFMPPLADKPD
+618 AVVLFMPPLADKPD

-642 EAAPSKPVV
+642 EAAPEKPVV

-680 AASLGHAAA
+680 ATSLGHAAA
-689 YQAWRSTPAGVVPD
+689 YQAWRSTPAGVIPD
-703 LPGVD
+703 LPEVD
-708 TDRARSLLAGCAP
+708 TDRARSLIAGCAP
-721 GPVSPRLAAEL
+721 GAVPPQAATEL
-732 LDSYGIA
+732 LDSYGIS
-739 VRDTEPGSGPGSLP
+739 VRDTHAQGP
-753 SSGLGSGPGSGLD
+753 D

-771 GADPVFGP
+771 RADPVFGP
-779 VVAFGLTGYYADLM
+779 VIAFGLTGDYADLM
-793 ADVAHRVTPLSD
+793 ADVAHRITPLSD
-805 RDAREMVRSL
+805 RDAREMIRSL

-820 LDGRVGGPGVDLA
+820 LDGRVGGPGVDLT

-842 SAMVEDLPEIEAME
+842 SAMVEDLPEIESMD
-856 LRPIR
+856 LRPVR

-870 ITRATIRLADET
+870 VTHATIQLTDDT
-882 RKGGLS
+882 RKGDPS

>member
-1 MTTPPYPEDPEQSP
+1 MTTPPDPK
-15 YPQDPEQS
+15 
-23 AYPQDLEQPAYPQD
+23 DLEQPPYPED

-232 AVIGANRSPLTIG
+232 AVIGANRRPLTIG
-245 HELVANLLRGGFRG
+245 HEIVANLLRGGFRG

-271 AGARAYPSVRELP
+271 AGARAYPNVRELP

-293 VRAEAVPEVVRECAA
+293 VRAEAVPEVVRECAE

-323 TGAAGRTTELELSR
+323 TGAAGRSTELELSR

-377 AMSTQSGPLGLAVL
+377 AMSSQSGPLGLAVL
-391 DLARRLRLGF
+391 DFARRLRLGF

-464 AGHAGH
+464 APA
-470 AQTTG
+470 TG
-475 QVDSGRRGGS
+475 PADSGVRGGPEVRGGPGRRG
-485 GGRGDSTGAGH
+485 DSVSR
-496 ADPPGP
+496 ADPAAGPSDSVGRADPAAGP

-559 CAASGLSVPPLG
+559 CAASGLRVPPLG
-571 ERTREKLR
+571 ERTRETLR
-579 AALGPGAEAANPAD
+579 AALGPGAEVANPAD

-659 VADLLHRGELVVP
+659 VADLLHRGQLVVP
-672 TYAFPESA
+672 TYAFPEAA

-689 YQAWRSTPAGVVPD
+689 YQAWRSTPAGVIPD

-708 TDRARSLLAGCAP
+708 ADRARSLLAGCAP
-721 GPVSPRLAAEL
+721 GPVPPRIAAEL

-739 VRDTEPGSGPGSLP
+739 VRDTRPGSGP
-753 SSGLGSGPGSGLD
+753 D

-779 VVAFGLTGYYADLM
+779 VVAFGLTGDYADLM

-870 ITRATIRLADET
+870 VTRATIRLADET
-882 RKGGLS
+882 RKGGPS

>member
-1 MTTPPYPEDPEQSP
+1 MTHYPED
-15 YPQDPEQS
+15 
-23 AYPQDLEQPAYPQD
+23 LER
-37 LEQPGLVRTGRSTF
+37 PGLVRTGRSTF
-51 VRPIR
+51 VRPVR

-63 VAFVGG
+63 VDFVGS

-83 IRARDDV
+83 VRARDDV
-90 IRRGAYVDYLN
+90 IRRGAHVDYLD

-117 RYVRDTEDPDHAEVT
+117 RYVRDPERPEHAEVT
-132 FTIRDDDQSEG
+132 FTIRDDHQSEG

-162 VLKADVLA
+162 VLEADVLA

-181 SGYRVESGPPGQIVH
+181 SGYRVESGPPGQIIH
-196 FDIAVDPQAQAVARA
+196 FEIAVDPQTLAVARA

-232 AVIGANRSPLTIG
+232 AVIGANRDPLTIG
-245 HELVANLLRGGFRG
+245 HEIVANLLRGGFGG
-259 SVFPVNPRAEQV
+259 SVFPVNPRAERI

-284 EPPDLALIA
+284 EAPDLAMVA
-293 VRAEAVPEVVRECAA
+293 VRAEAVPAVVRECAE
-308 AGVKAVVVVSTGFGE
+308 AGVKAVVVVSTGFRE
-323 TGAAGRTTELELSR
+323 TGAEGRATELELAR

-367 SPALPTPGRV
+367 SPALPAPGRV
-377 AMSTQSGPLGLAVL
+377 AMSSQSGPLGLAVL
-391 DLARRLRLGF
+391 DYARRLRLGF

-418 LQWWEEDPETSVILL
+418 LQWWEEDPATSVILL

-445 RIARRVAP
+445 RVARRVAP
-453 RKPIIAVHPGH
+453 RKPIVAVHPGH
-464 AGHAGH
+464 A
-470 AQTTG
+470 
-475 QVDSGRRGGS
+475 
-485 GGRGDSTGAGH
+485 
-496 ADPPGP
+496 
-502 SDSAVSSLFA
+502 DSAAASLFA

-521 LQELFDAALLLAH
+521 LQELFDVALLLAH

-559 CAASGLSVPPLG
+559 CTASGLSVPPLG
-571 ERTREKLR
+571 ERARHTLR
-579 AALGPGAEAANPAD
+579 AALAPQADVTNPVD
-593 LTPMATAA
+593 LTPTATAA

-606 LDAVLADDGIDA
+606 LDAVLADDGVDA
-618 AIVLFMPPLADKPD
+618 AVVLFMPPLADKPD
-632 EVAAA
+632 EVASA

-642 EAAPSKPVV
+642 ASRPEKPVV
-651 ASFLGGAG
+651 TSFLGGAG
-659 VADLLHRGELVVP
+659 VADLLHRGDLVIP
-672 TYAFPESA
+672 TYTFPEAA

-703 LPGVD
+703 LAGVD
-708 TDRARSLLAGCAP
+708 AERARALVAACAP
-721 GPVSPRLAAEL
+721 GPMPEPAAAEL
-732 LDSYGIA
+732 LGAYGIA
-739 VRDTEPGSGPGSLP
+739 VGAAEPGPGPGTEPAPGTGPEP
-753 SSGLGSGPGSGLD
+753 AAART
-766 AFLSV
+766 AFLTV

-779 VVAFGLTGYYADLM
+779 VVSFGLTGDYADLM
-793 ADVAHRVTPLSD
+793 ADVVHRVTPLSD

-820 LDGRVGGPGVDLA
+820 LDGRAGGPGVDLP

-842 SAMVEDLPEIEAME
+842 SAMVDDLPEIEALE
-856 LRPIR
+856 LRPVR

-870 ITRATIRLADET
+870 VAHATIRISAEPA
-882 RKGGLS
+882 GGLA

>member
-1 MTTPPYPEDPEQSP
+1 MTTPPYPEDPQ
-15 YPQDPEQS
+15 
-23 AYPQDLEQPAYPQD
+23 QPAYPDD

-117 RYVRDTEDPDHAEVT
+117 RYVRDTDDPDHAEVT

-245 HELVANLLRGGFRG
+245 HEIVANLLRGGFRG
-259 SVFPVNPRAEQV
+259 SVFPVNPRAGQV

-293 VRAEAVPEVVRECAA
+293 VRAEAVPDVVRECAE

-323 TGAAGRTTELELSR
+323 TGAAGRSTELELSR

-377 AMSTQSGPLGLAVL
+377 AMSSQSGPLGLAVL
-391 DLARRLRLGF
+391 DFARRLRLGF

-464 AGHAGH
+464 GHSTSH
-470 AQTTG
+470 
-475 QVDSGRRGGS
+475 VDPGRRGDPE
-485 GGRGDSTGAGH
+485 GRGNSAGH

-559 CAASGLSVPPLG
+559 CVAGGLRVPPLG
-571 ERTREKLR
+571 ERTRETLR
-579 AALGPGAEAANPAD
+579 TALGPGAEVANPVD

-703 LPGVD
+703 LPRVD
-708 TDRARSLLAGCAP
+708 PDRARSLLAGCAP
-721 GPVSPRLAAEL
+721 GPVPPRIAAEL

-739 VRDTEPGSGPGSLP
+739 VRDAEPGSGPGPEPGPEPGSE
-753 SSGLGSGPGSGLD
+753 SGSRLGSGPD

-771 GADPVFGP
+771 GADSVFGP
-779 VVAFGLTGYYADLM
+779 VIAFGLTGDYADLM

-870 ITRATIRLADET
+870 VTRATIRLADET
-882 RKGGLS
+882 RKGGPS

>member
-1 MTTPPYPEDPEQSP
+1 M
-15 YPQDPEQS
+15 
-23 AYPQDLEQPAYPQD
+23 
-37 LEQPGLVRTGRSTF
+37 
-51 VRPIR
+51 
-56 PEDADRL
+56 
-63 VAFVGG
+63 
-69 LSRATLAYRSLGPV
+69 
-83 IRARDDV
+83 
-90 IRRGAYVDYLN
+90 
-101 ELALVALAGDE
+101 
-112 IAGLV
+112 
-117 RYVRDTEDPDHAEVT
+117 
-132 FTIRDDDQSEG
+132 
-143 FGRLL
+143 
-148 LEHIAAAARARGIR
+148 
-162 VLKADVLA
+162 
-170 DNTRMI
+170 
-176 NVFLG
+176 
-181 SGYRVESGPPGQIVH
+181 
-196 FDIAVDPQAQAVARA
+196 
-211 ERREHTA
+211 
-218 VRRSLRPLLEPRSV
+218 
-232 AVIGANRSPLTIG
+232 
-245 HELVANLLRGGFRG
+245 
-259 SVFPVNPRAEQV
+259 
-271 AGARAYPSVRELP
+271 
-284 EPPDLALIA
+284 
-293 VRAEAVPEVVRECAA
+293 
-308 AGVKAVVVVSTGFGE
+308 
-323 TGAAGRTTELELSR
+323 
-337 FARASGMRLVGPN
+337 
-350 CMGVVNTTP
+350 
-359 AARLAATF
+359 
-367 SPALPTPGRV
+367 
-377 AMSTQSGPLGLAVL
+377 
-391 DLARRLRLGF
+391 
-401 SGFVSVGHA
+401 
-410 VDVSTNDL
+410 
-418 LQWWEEDPETSVILL
+418 
-433 HVETFGNPRRFA
+433 
-445 RIARRVAP
+445 
-453 RKPIIAVHPGH
+453 
-464 AGHAGH
+464 
-470 AQTTG
+470 
-475 QVDSGRRGGS
+475 
-485 GGRGDSTGAGH
+485 
-496 ADPPGP
+496 
-502 SDSAVSSLFA
+502 SSLFA

-642 EAAPSKPVV
+642 EAAPAKPVV

-739 VRDTEPGSGPGSLP
+739 VRDTEPGSGPRSLP

-779 VVAFGLTGYYADLM
+779 VVAFGLTGDYADLM

-870 ITRATIRLADET
+870 VTRATIRLADET

>member
-1 MTTPPYPEDPEQSP
+1 MTTPPYPEDP
-15 YPQDPEQS
+15 
-23 AYPQDLEQPAYPQD
+23 EQPAYPQD

-117 RYVRDTEDPDHAEVT
+117 RYVRDTEDPEHAEVT

-162 VLKADVLA
+162 VLKADVLV

-232 AVIGANRSPLTIG
+232 AVIGANRRPLTIG

-271 AGARAYPSVRELP
+271 AGARAYPSVRVLP

-377 AMSTQSGPLGLAVL
+377 AMSSQSGPLGLAVL

-496 ADPPGP
+496 ADPSGP

-618 AIVLFMPPLADKPD
+618 AIVLFMPPLTDKPD

-642 EAAPSKPVV
+642 EAAPAKPVV

-739 VRDTEPGSGPGSLP
+739 VRDTGPGSGPGSLP

-779 VVAFGLTGYYADLM
+779 VVAFGLTGDYADLM

-870 ITRATIRLADET
+870 VTRATIRLADET

>member
-1 MTTPPYPEDPEQSP
+1 MTTPPDP
-15 YPQDPEQS
+15 
-23 AYPQDLEQPAYPQD
+23 ADLGQPAYPDD

-232 AVIGANRSPLTIG
+232 AVIGANRRPLTIG
-245 HELVANLLRGGFRG
+245 HEIVANLLRGGFRG
-259 SVFPVNPRAEQV
+259 SVFPVNPRAGQV

-293 VRAEAVPEVVRECAA
+293 VRAEAVPDVVRECAE

-323 TGAAGRTTELELSR
+323 TGAAGRSTELELAR
-337 FARASGMRLVGPN
+337 YARASGMRLVGPN

-377 AMSTQSGPLGLAVL
+377 AMSSQSGPLGLAVL
-391 DLARRLRLGF
+391 DFARRLRLGF

-464 AGHAGH
+464 AHA
-470 AQTTG
+470 TG
-475 QVDSGRRGGS
+475 QLDSEVRGAPGHRGVPAGRGDSGRRG
-485 GGRGDSTGAGH
+485 DSAGH
-496 ADPPGP
+496 ADPAGP

-559 CAASGLSVPPLG
+559 CVASGLRVPPLG
-571 ERTREKLR
+571 ERTRETLR
-579 AALGPGAEAANPAD
+579 AALGPGAEVANPAD

-601 HYRQA
+601 HYRRA
-606 LDAVLADDGIDA
+606 LDAVLADDEIDA

-689 YQAWRSTPAGVVPD
+689 YQAWRSTPAGVIPD
-703 LPGVD
+703 LAGVD
-708 TDRARSLLAGCAP
+708 TDRARSLVAGCAP
-721 GPVSPRLAAEL
+721 GPVPARTAAQL

-739 VRDTEPGSGPGSLP
+739 VRDTEPGSGP
-753 SSGLGSGPGSGLD
+753 D

-779 VVAFGLTGYYADLM
+779 VVAFGLTGDYADLM

-870 ITRATIRLADET
+870 VTHATIRLADET
-882 RKGGLS
+882 RKGGPS